1 VDAAQYLAAWRRRH
15 GLSDAA
21 AAEWLCISVS
31 AFRRQR
37 RGLVRDDRCR
47 QTVRLAEL
55 YPIINVGWLD
65 VAEAAMQVARLLE
78 LQAPGESRQRDQPL
92 R

>member
-1 VDAAQYLAAWRRRH
+1 VDSAQYLSEWKRRH
-15 GLSDAA
+15 HLSDVA

-37 RGLVRDDRCR
+37 RGEVRLCR

-55 YPIINVGWLD
+55 YPIYNVGWLD
-65 VAEAAMQVARLLE
+65 LAETATKVGRLLSKPPF
-78 LQAPGESRQRDQPL
+78 PGQPL
-92 R
+92 VS

>member
-1 VDAAQYLAAWRRRH
+1 MDAAQYLTAWKRRH

-21 AAEWLCISVS
+21 AAEWLCVSIS

-37 RGLVRDDRCR
+37 RSGVSRCQ

-55 YPIINVGWLD
+55 YAIHNTDWLD
-65 VAEAAMQVARLLE
+65 MRVGRLLE
-78 LQAPGESRQRDQPL
+78 RQARYRRAGASSDQPL